1 MLNQYQRMRREDST
15 VTGRLL
21 YQRILS
27 QHSGFTAEGAA
38 TVLTGAGESYC
49 SWPVHREL
57 RFRDVVSYVVAQEYL
72 CSHNFLRGTQTD
84 IRRVVAR
91 IIPEEL

>member
-1 MLNQYQRMRREDST
+1 MLNRYQRMRRDDCT

-27 QHSGFTAEGAA
+27 QHFAFTAEGAA
-38 TVLTGAGESYC
+38 TVLTGAEESYC

-57 RFRDVVSYVVAQEYL
+57 RFRDVVSYVVAEEYL

-84 IRRVVAR
+84 MRRVVGQ

>member
-1 MLNQYQRMRREDST
+1 MLNRYQRMRREDST
-15 VTGRLL
+15 VIGRLL

-27 QHSGFTAEGAA
+27 QHFAFTAEGVA
-38 TVLTGAGESYC
+38 TVLTGAEEIYC
-49 SWPVHREL
+49 ALSVHREL
-57 RFRDVVSYVVAQEYL
+57 RFRDFVSYVVAEEYL

-84 IRRVVAR
+84 MRRVVGR